1 MVFALLSTWALFCIL
16 TKSTSAQNPV
26 SAETGG
32 RAPETQSSQDANQ
45 SDSSPKKEKGKQKRG
60 SFVVAPLPISSP
72 ALGTGLVPVVAY
84 IFPISEKD
92 KISPPSVFAAAGL
105 ITDNGSRAFV
115 AGGQI
120 YFKEDTYR
128 ITSTFLHG
136 NLNYNLYGLGSGDSQ
151 QKLPLN
157 QTGQAF
163 FGEFLRRIGGKFF
176 LGPRFFSGN
185 SLITERTSGN
195 GTSPLPPDLGLK
207 TTLTALG
214 VRLNRDT
221 RPNRFYP
228 TTGTFF
234 DFTGDFFSQGL
245 GSKYSFQ
252 TYKFTFNHY
261 ESLSKNQVLAYNL
274 FVCITGGQ
282 PPFYGN
288 CIYGT
293 NNELRGYIAGRY
305 LDRYMATTQ
314 LEYRVALPKRFGLVA
329 FGGLGGVVPGG
340 NQQFKQSFSLPA
352 GGVGGRFNLSSKYHV
367 NLRADVAFGKDGH
380 TWSLGVGEAF

>member
-1 MVFALLSTWALFCIL
+1 MSRRSPTFRRKQLAFSLLSACALLCIA
-16 TKSTSAQNPV
+16 TKPITAQSPV
-26 SAETGG
+26 STETV
-32 RAPETQSSQDANQ
+32 RQEPETQNPQNANHRDPSS
-45 SDSSPKKEKGKQKRG
+45 KKETGKQKRG

-72 ALGTGLVPVVAY
+72 ALGTGIVPVVAY
-84 IFPISEKD
+84 IFSISEKD

-105 ITDNGSRAFV
+105 VTDNGSRGFV

-136 NLNYNLYGLGSGDSQ
+136 NLNYNLYGLGSGNSQ

-176 LGPRFFSGN
+176 LGPRFFSGY
-185 SLITERTSGN
+185 SLIIQRPSDNT
-195 GTSPLPPDLGLK
+195 TSPLPPDLGLK

-228 TTGTFF
+228 TTGTFL
-234 DFTGDFFSQGL
+234 DFTSDFFSHGL

-252 TYKFTFNHY
+252 TYKFTFNKY

-274 FVCITGGQ
+274 FVCLTGGQ
-282 PPFYGN
+282 PPFMAIASMERTTN
-288 CIYGT
+288 C
-293 NNELRGYIAGRY
+293 
-305 LDRYMATTQ
+305 
-314 LEYRVALPKRFGLVA
+314 
-329 FGGLGGVVPGG
+329 
-340 NQQFKQSFSLPA
+340 
-352 GGVGGRFNLSSKYHV
+352 
-367 NLRADVAFGKDGH
+367 AD
-380 TWSLGVGEAF
+380 T